1 MKKLAGSGLFAL
13 AAGYAL
19 AHFLVAFY
27 NHWYFADSF
36 WLKVALLTPLIALCY
51 LLALFSGWRPV
62 WLLIGI
68 WWLVTH
74 LLAMVP
80 AHGYDLR
87 SLAFVAV
94 LDFEVAVVWVPCFA
108 LTGWGVW
115 QAVRRARTGRSRQG
129 AMVQELKLRR
139 KLRHYEGHHE
149 T

>member
-1 MKKLAGSGLFAL
+1 MQKLAGMGLFAV
-13 AAGYAL
+13 AVGYAL

-36 WLKVALLTPLIALCY
+36 WLKVALLTPLIALSY
-51 LLALFSGWRPV
+51 LLALFSSWRPV
-62 WLLIGI
+62 WLILGI
-68 WWLVTH
+68 WWLITH

-80 AHGYDLR
+80 AGGYDLR
-87 SLAFVAV
+87 GLAFVAV

-115 QAVRRARTGRSRQG
+115 RAIRRARAGRSGHR
-129 AMVQELKLRR
+129 AVVQELQLRR
-139 KLRHYEGHHE
+139 KLRHYEGRNE